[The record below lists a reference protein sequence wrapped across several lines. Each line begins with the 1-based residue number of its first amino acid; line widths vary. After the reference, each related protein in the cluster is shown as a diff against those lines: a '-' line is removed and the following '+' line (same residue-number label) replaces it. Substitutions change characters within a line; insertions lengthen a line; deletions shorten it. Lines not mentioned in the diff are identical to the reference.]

1 MAVIDDKPYWA
12 TEITQIDPND
22 PVQGGKGGVDNVP
35 HEQLADRTKF
45 LKKEID
51 DIKGETTEPMTLELL
66 LQRIKGLEEA
76 PAITL
81 PVLPVGA
88 TFETTV
94 VYTSGAE
101 VAVAM
106 GYGTWQPFAEGRV
119 TVGVSSQTD
128 DPDWTKVIGTE
139 YGEAE
144 VTLTVEQ
151 MPSHRHSLK
160 HGRDNGSTDNNAG
173 TIASD
178 TGNWSGQNIPD
189 STIGSAGG
197 NKAHN
202 NIPPAVIVGKWVRT
216 A

>member
-178 TGNWSGQNIPD
+178 TGN
-189 STIGSAGG
+189 
-197 NKAHN
+197 
-202 NIPPAVIVGKWVRT
+202 
-216 A
+216 